1 MDAQIE
7 KAVEIVWDP
16 TGDQAIKAQAY
27 DFLQQLR
34 SDPQA
39 WQACVSLFTRTPRV
53 SEIVRHVCLELIS
66 NTVHT
71 HTLDPQSLLFL
82 REALLSYVRET
93 YGTNQHDLADSANL
107 QNKVTQTL
115 TYLFVALYQQ
125 GWESFFEDFL
135 ALTAF
140 PGSSRHDNV
149 AGTMLYLR
157 ILNNVHDEIAD
168 QVVMRQGNEVKIHT
182 ELKDLVRARDV
193 AKIAQS
199 WQDLLAEH
207 AGQNELIVETT
218 LKVIGKWVSWIDISL
233 IINDSMMS
241 RIFPLIGRA
250 NPNGGEDKVR
260 DAAVDAFTEIVGKKM
275 RPADKANMI
284 SFLNLRDIIAQLI
297 ASPPLNDFKGT
308 PHYDTDL
315 GEAVA
320 KLVNT
325 VLADLIRVLEDRAT
339 DEDTRA
345 KANQQLQEFLPLLLR
360 FFSDEYDEICSTV
373 IPSLT
378 DILTYLRKLSD
389 LPGAFREMLPPILN
403 AIIMK
408 MRYDETS
415 SWGHEDEQTDE
426 AEFQEL
432 RKRLQLLQK
441 SVAAADH
448 NLYVEVLSNL
458 VANTFQRLD
467 EQGSQLD
474 WRDLDLALY
483 EMYLFGESAKSA
495 MPLQGLASSKNQ
507 PATPAAERLMA
518 LMTKMIQSGVAN
530 FPHPAITLQ
539 YMEIVVRYW
548 NFFEMEGNSSLIAQV
563 LENFVRLVHHDHVRI
578 RSRSWYLFHRF
589 VKHLRAYVGNVAETI
604 IQSIADLLPIKAEVP
619 GDDADDDMSSDEI
632 DNSADAVF
640 TSQLYLFEAIGCISS
655 TSSTPADKQ
664 AMYARSIIDPLFR
677 DMEEHLPRAKS
688 GDAQAILQVHHII
701 MALGTLAHG
710 FSDWT
715 PGSTSSNQ
723 RPPPDE
729 VLSSEFSRA
738 AEAILIALN
747 QLNGSA
753 EIRAACRSAFSR
765 LLGVLGAAVLPQLPQ
780 WIEGLLSQS
789 SSKDE
794 MAMFLRLLDQV
805 VYGFKTEI
813 YEVLN
818 MLLTPLLQRVFGG
831 LSEPMDGTDDEIQ
844 LAELRREYLSFIGV
858 ILNNDLGGVLVSEA
872 NQGFFD
878 SLVTSILTLA
888 GDVSS
893 GNLPASRLAFGIL
906 SRMAGVWGGPDV
918 ANIAANPSA
927 PSGSPSPAIPGFD
940 QFLLDRFHPVCWDV
954 MRNAQF
960 RPSQD
965 AQTKQVL
972 TEIAGLEQAIYLKTG
987 EVFIQHLQV
996 SLFPS
1001 LGIDGNDFLRPMTTS
1016 TDRKAFT
1023 RYLQELQKSFRA

>member
-7 KAVEIVWDP
+7 KAVEIVWNP
-16 TGDQAIKAQAY
+16 SGDQAIKAQAY

-66 NTVHT
+66 NSVHT
-71 HTLDPQSLLFL
+71 HTLDPQSLVYL
-82 REALLSYVRET
+82 RDSLLAYVRET
-93 YGTNQHDLADSANL
+93 YGTNRPDQVDSANL
-107 QNKVTQTL
+107 QNKITQTL
-115 TYLFVALYQQ
+115 TYLFVTLYQH
-125 GWESFFEDFL
+125 GWETFFDDFL
-135 ALTAF
+135 TLTAL
-140 PGSSRHDNV
+140 PGSSSHDNV
-149 AGTMLYLR
+149 IGTVLYLR

-168 QVVMRQGNEVKIHT
+168 QVLVRQGNDAKIHA
-182 ELKDLVRARDV
+182 ELKDLVRVRDV
-193 AKIAQS
+193 GKIAQS
-199 WQDLLAEH
+199 WQELLAEH
-207 AGQNELIVETT
+207 ADQNVVIVETT

-233 IINDSMMS
+233 IINDSMMC
-241 RIFPLIGRA
+241 RIFPLIGRT
-250 NPNGGEDKVR
+250 NPNGGEDKIR

-284 SFLNLRDIIAQLI
+284 AFLNLRDIISQLI

-308 PHYDTDL
+308 PRYDTDL

-325 VLADLIRVLEDRAT
+325 ILADLVRVLEDRST
-339 DEDTRA
+339 DDDTRV

-378 DILTYLRKLSD
+378 DILTYLRKLPE
-389 LPGAFREMLPPILN
+389 LPGPFREMLPPILN

-441 SVAAADH
+441 SVAAADQ
-448 NLYVEVLSNL
+448 NLYVEVLTNL

-474 WRDLDLALY
+474 WRDLDLALH
-483 EMYLFGESAKSA
+483 EMYLFGESA
-495 MPLQGLASSKNQ
+495 MPPQGLGSSKNQ
-507 PATPAAERLMA
+507 PMTPAAERLMA

-530 FPHPAITLQ
+530 FPHPAIVLQ
-539 YMEIVVRYW
+539 YMEIIVRYW

-563 LENFVRLVHHDHVRI
+563 LENFVRFVHHEHVRI

-619 GDDADDDMSSDEI
+619 GEDADDDMSSDEV

-655 TSSTPADKQ
+655 TASTPADKQ
-664 AMYARSIIDPLFR
+664 ALYARSIIDPLFR

-715 PGSTSSNQ
+715 PGSNSANQ
-723 RPPPDE
+723 RPPPDKP
-729 VLSSEFSRA
+729 LSDEFARA
-738 AEAILIALN
+738 AEAILIALS

-805 VYGFKTEI
+805 VFGFKTEI

-818 MLLTPLLQRVFGG
+818 LLLTPLLQRVFGG

-844 LAELRREYLSFIGV
+844 LAELRREYLSFVGV

-872 NQGFFD
+872 NQGFFE
-878 SLVTSILTLA
+878 SLIVSILNLA
-888 GDVSS
+888 RDVSS

-927 PSGSPSPAIPGFD
+927 PTGSPSPAIPGFD
-940 QFLLDRFHPVCWDV
+940 QFLLDRFHPVCWEV
-954 MRNAQF
+954 MKDPQF
-960 RPSQD
+960 RPAQD

-987 EVFIQHLQV
+987 EVFIQHLQT

-1016 TDRKAFT
+1016 TDRKTFS
-1023 RYLQELQKSFRA
+1023 RYLQDLQKSLRS